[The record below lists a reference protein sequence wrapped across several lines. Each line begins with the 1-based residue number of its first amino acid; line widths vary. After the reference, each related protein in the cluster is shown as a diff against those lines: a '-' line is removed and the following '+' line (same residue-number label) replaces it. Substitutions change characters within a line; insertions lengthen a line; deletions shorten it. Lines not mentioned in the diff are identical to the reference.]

1 MVGLERVDPYTSFN
15 FLVEI
20 GERTVGGFS
29 EVTGLVVETELEEY
43 REGGMND
50 YVHKLPRIIRYPNL
64 TLRRGIADVDDLYRW
79 YQKVVKNV
87 VAGS

>member
-43 REGGMND
+43 RG
-50 YVHKLPRIIRYPNL
+50 
-64 TLRRGIADVDDLYRW
+64 RG
-79 YQKVVKNV
+79 NE
-87 VAGS
+87 